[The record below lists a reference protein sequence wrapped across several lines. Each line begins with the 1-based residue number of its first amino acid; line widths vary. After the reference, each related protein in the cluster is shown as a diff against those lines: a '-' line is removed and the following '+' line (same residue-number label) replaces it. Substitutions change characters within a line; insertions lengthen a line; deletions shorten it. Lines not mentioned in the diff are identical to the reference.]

1 MDNHKSKIKKT
12 QVPAVIFEFFFD
24 FRSFFQVY
32 PLASRYDPNIF
43 QDMAFTSYIGA
54 GRECKREEKKIFFC
68 SEIIPSDDCIVKFF
82 FIFRMSPCAP
92 RAFFAKIKNFYM
104 FMRSLVNSKGQSAY
118 VNTSRQLAPRTN
130 AQLAFEQL
138 QTPAPRAFFAK
149 IKDFYVFER
158 FLARKASFQSGARR
172 SFD

>member
-1 MDNHKSKIKKT
+1 MSFSISWCLDLGRFLRSPGPADAAL
-12 QVPAVIFEFFFD
+12 PAVIFDFFFD

-54 GRECKREEKKIFFC
+54 GRECKREEKKNFFC

-92 RAFFAKIKNFYM
+92 RAFFAKIK
-104 FMRSLVNSKGQSAY
+104 
-118 VNTSRQLAPRTN
+118 
-130 AQLAFEQL
+130 
-138 QTPAPRAFFAK
+138 
-149 IKDFYVFER
+149 DFYVFER

>member
-1 MDNHKSKIKKT
+1 M
-12 QVPAVIFEFFFD
+12 IFEFFFD

-54 GRECKREEKKIFFC
+54 GRECKREEKKNFFC

-92 RAFFAKIKNFYM
+92 RAFFAKIK
-104 FMRSLVNSKGQSAY
+104 
-118 VNTSRQLAPRTN
+118 
-130 AQLAFEQL
+130 
-138 QTPAPRAFFAK
+138 
-149 IKDFYVFER
+149 DFYVFER